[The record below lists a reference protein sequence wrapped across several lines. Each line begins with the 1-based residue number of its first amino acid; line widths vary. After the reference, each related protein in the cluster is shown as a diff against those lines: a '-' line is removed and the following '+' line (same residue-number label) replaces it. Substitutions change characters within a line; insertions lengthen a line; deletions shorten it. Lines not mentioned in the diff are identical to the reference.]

1 MARQAV
7 NAVSAPTSRRGAP
20 KGRVVNARPIPVL
33 SNDDDKLDQAAA
45 EHLRKPI
52 EDNERPIFSAEARKW
67 HSAFIGK
74 TGSGKTYAAR
84 GEVEIMLDEGQKV
97 IIVDPTGAWHGLRMN
112 PDGTPSGRNIIV
124 FGGRH
129 GDRVLTPD
137 MAPVLGRIAGHEN
150 RSMILDLSGTHLEI
164 EDQREIVYQFLKG
177 LYQTS
182 RTPLNLVI
190 DEADEFAPQE
200 LDKDTKPLRTMVA
213 RIMARGRSLGFRCTL
228 ITQRPAKI
236 DKNSI
241 SQVESMVC
249 LRVTAPQ
256 DRKAI
261 EDWFDDKG
269 GQNRK
274 EAIGGLGSLK
284 TGEGWVFVASEDL
297 YEHRRFRKISS
308 YDSSQTPVNDQGEP
322 IELDMGSID
331 LRDID
336 ARITYPE
343 ENDEAELEQAIARRR
358 NLEVDNK
365 RLRARILN
373 SEARYEAMRR
383 FFVQIRHGID
393 EILSVQDVE
402 GVEIA
407 DLLLLR
413 NDVADDI
420 QKEHISLDQT
430 NNDMTQTQA
439 VGLADTFVAPVIN
452 NEVFVSRGYE
462 VSQSTVSEDI
472 DPVVPLID
480 GMIHQAFHQKTMN
493 LSTTALEEE
502 ILNIIGGNGPTLDE
516 IISYA
521 SSAAGWA
528 RKAVKSLED
537 KGFIIVHGRGYVT
550 TDLYAIADLDFVGA
564 HILRLAATG
573 KLSENLPNM
582 SKAQHKLVRHLFAC
596 DLISLDFALTAKCRD
611 AIEYAMTR

>member
-1 MARQAV
+1 MARQAI
-7 NAVSAPTSRRGAP
+7 AASAPIGQRTAP
-20 KGRVVNARPIPVL
+20 KGRATGVRNTPAF
-33 SNDDDKLDQAAA
+33 SNDDDKSDQRVA
-45 EHLRKPI
+45 ENQSQTDA
-52 EDNERPIFSAEARKW
+52 DNERPIFSAEARKW

-84 GEVEIMLDEGQKV
+84 GEVEILLDEGQKV
-97 IIVDPTGAWHGLRMN
+97 IIIDPTGAWHGLRMKE
-112 PDGTPSGRNIIV
+112 DGTPSGRNIIV

-150 RSMILDLSGTHLEI
+150 RSMILDLSGTHLEV

-322 IELDMGSID
+322 IELDMGPID
-331 LRDID
+331 LSDID

-383 FFVQIRHGID
+383 FFVQIRGGID

-402 GVEIA
+402 GVAIA

-420 QKEHISLDQT
+420 QKDHINLDQT
-430 NNDMTQTQA
+430 NSDTTQA
-439 VGLADTFVAPVIN
+439 QVVGLADTFVAPAIEN
-452 NEVFVSRGYE
+452 DVFIGAEAIFPRSE
-462 VSQSTVSEDI
+462 IIEDI
-472 DPVVPLID
+472 DPIVPVIDDLINR
-480 GMIHQAFHQKTMN
+480 AFHNKTMS
-493 LSTTALEEE
+493 LSITALEEE
-502 ILNIIGGNGPTLDE
+502 ILNIIGTDPTTIDE
-516 IISYA
+516 IIDFSS
-521 SSAAGWA
+521 SSAGWTL
-528 RKAVKSLED
+528 KAVKSLEA
-537 KGFIIVHGRGYVT
+537 KGFLVETAGGYNVT
-550 TDLYAIADLDFVGA
+550 NLTALADLNFVGA
-564 HILRLAATG
+564 HIFRIAATG
-573 KLSENLPNM
+573 ELGDIMPNM
-582 SKAQHKLVRHLFAC
+582 TKGDHKLAREFYIRDLIALDFSLTDKARNAILFAVN
-596 DLISLDFALTAKCRD
+596 R
-611 AIEYAMTR
+611 